1 MEHAEE
7 ALVFANVYR
16 DTKTE
21 YFETCQGP
29 SAIKNEIYYRLPG
42 RLARLPCPQF
52 VNAANAYSDQIALL
66 LPAFLN
72 EKKRR
77 VRWGADVA
85 TFAAVSDVPFFVS
98 EQFPADV
105 LRRPGLPAPGAGAPG
120 GDDDDDDDDTFSSE
134 DWRLLDAAYDAAV
147 DSGEVWGPKK
157 TAEGLKLDAQFD
169 ARIAAHEAR
178 EAEEATAARV
188 IAADEELEAD
198 AIREAIEASRDTYAR
213 QLSSFRELSVE
224 PIPSGSQGFPAQH
237 VDPSTGVAMRGTFL
251 PMAPA
256 TPSQGSSDS
265 GTWVFVP
272 RQSPAMLQ
280 PRPVCTALLAAGTG
294 SHHHSTPSGAQGS
307 TSKGKGK
314 APAR

>member
-1 MEHAEE
+1 MTRH
-7 ALVFANVYR
+7 
-16 DTKTE
+16 
-21 YFETCQGP
+21 
-29 SAIKNEIYYRLPG
+29 
-42 RLARLPCPQF
+42 
-52 VNAANAYSDQIALL
+52 
-66 LPAFLN
+66 
-72 EKKRR
+72 
-77 VRWGADVA
+77 
-85 TFAAVSDVPFFVS
+85 VSLTHSQDVPFFVS

-147 DSGEVWGPKK
+147 DSGEVWGPKKTAEGTAVRSGGPKK

-280 PRPVCTALLAAGTG
+280 PPSSVHRTPRGGTG